1 MILRVAALIALADGL
16 VPALVSRDWHT
27 CAYHAIAC
35 VLRNDHIAV
44 CGLLAVSFDD
54 MRTGRG
60 ALEDTADAPDGAPR
74 GDQVKALRHGLEILR
89 MISGDQPVVGVSE
102 MARKIGVHR
111 SSASRLAATL
121 QAMGFL
127 SRTGEAG
134 QYRLGPELIRLG
146 QLANRDIDL
155 VEQAIGPLRRLV
167 EQTGETGHIGMLDG
181 TEAVTIAVVDGWQTV
196 RMHSHVNKRSPAS
209 CSSLGKSLLSGLTDA
224 GVRELFGGQPLAVRT
239 EHSFTAL
246 TDLMADLARVR
257 AQGYACDNEEVELGL
272 RCLAAP
278 IRDAAGT
285 VVASLGLSGPAWR
298 LTPPVVAEL
307 AGAVRRAAAE
317 ATTALGGMSSGR

>member
-1 MILRVAALIALADGL
+1 
-16 VPALVSRDWHT
+16 
-27 CAYHAIAC
+27 
-35 VLRNDHIAV
+35 
-44 CGLLAVSFDD
+44 

-60 ALEDTADAPDGAPR
+60 SLESTADGAADGAPR

-89 MISGDQPVVGVSE
+89 MISDDQPVVGVSE

-121 QAMGFL
+121 HAMGFL
-127 SRTGEAG
+127 SRAGEVG

-146 QLANRDIDL
+146 RLANHDIDL
-155 VEQAIGPLRRLV
+155 VEQAIAPLRRVV

-181 TEAVTIAVVDGWQTV
+181 TEAVTIAVADGWQTV

-209 CSSLGKSLLSGLTDA
+209 CSSLGKSLLSGLPDG
-224 GVRELFGGQPLAVRT
+224 GVRDLFEGQPLATRT
-239 EHSFTAL
+239 EHSITAL
-246 TDLMADLARVR
+246 PALLTELGQVR
-257 AQGYACDNEEVELGL
+257 TQGYACDNEEVELGL
-272 RCLAAP
+272 RCVAAP
-278 IRDAAGT
+278 IKDASGA

-307 AGAVRRAAAE
+307 AEAVRRAAAE
-317 ATTALGGMSSGR
+317 ATTALGGTPPGR

>member
-1 MILRVAALIALADGL
+1 
-16 VPALVSRDWHT
+16 
-27 CAYHAIAC
+27 
-35 VLRNDHIAV
+35 
-44 CGLLAVSFDD
+44 

-60 ALEDTADAPDGAPR
+60 ALGTASDAADGTADGTADGAPR

-89 MISGDQPVVGVSE
+89 MVSDEQPVIGVSE

-121 QAMGFL
+121 HAMGFL
-127 SRTGEAG
+127 SRAGEAG

-146 QLANRDIDL
+146 RLASSDIDL
-155 VEQAIGPLRRLV
+155 VEQAVGPLRRAV

-181 TEAVTIAVVDGWQTV
+181 SEAVTIAVVDGWQTV

-209 CSSLGKSLLSGLTDA
+209 CSSLGKALLSGLTDE
-224 GVRELFGGQPLAVRT
+224 GVRDLFAGAPLAVRT
-239 EHSFTAL
+239 EHSITAL
-246 TDLMADLARVR
+246 PVLLAQLAQVR
-257 AQGYACDNEEVELGL
+257 AQGYSRDDEEVELGL
-272 RCLAAP
+272 RCVAAP
-278 IRDAAGT
+278 IKDAAGT

-307 AGAVRRAAAE
+307 AETVRRAAAE
-317 ATTALGGMSSGR
+317 ATTALGGTPPGR